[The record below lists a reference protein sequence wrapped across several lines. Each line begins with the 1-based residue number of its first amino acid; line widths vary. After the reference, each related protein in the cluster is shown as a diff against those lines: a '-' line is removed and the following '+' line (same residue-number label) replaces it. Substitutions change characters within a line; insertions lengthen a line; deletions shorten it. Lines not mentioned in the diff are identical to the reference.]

1 MGVSEI
7 MLDIIAVVLTAQ
19 LVGGA
24 PGCHWDPLAPLFL
37 QQEEEGALP
46 WSFTLGEPS
55 TVPNVLGWPEYN
67 WMPDGHISSMF
78 YNDSG
83 AEEWVVFYPNSKSY
97 RGSGESPLP
106 ELQEALV
113 PRHEVLG
120 GKIEEDVYNN
130 GGEWLDAVHTT
141 GVWPQQTLTGFVHA
155 EDHFWSDGQFNGHGK
170 AWKSISLVCSEDRG
184 ITWERQGQILTEGT
198 KPPTPD
204 WSGIGDFDVIWDW
217 QSSRW
222 FLLASGLR
230 VAVTHDRGAGSGW
243 QGWDGSGFSANSS
256 NWVRLKDS
264 DGHPLPNGEHPNIH
278 WNRFVRQW
286 IMVWNGYDGRSY
298 ISSAS
303 RLADRAFQPA
313 RVLLEKETEEQVN
326 WYPNLLSE
334 SLGDRL
340 GGEHLH
346 LYWRLFPQ
354 GLGSG
359 GSIFRKTSLSF
370 NLQQP

>member
-7 MLDIIAVVLTAQ
+7 MLDIIAVALTAQ

-55 TVPNVLGWPEYN
+55 TVPNVLGWPEYS

-120 GKIEEDVYNN
+120 GKIEEDVCNN
-130 GGEWLDAVHTT
+130 
-141 GVWPQQTLTGFVHA
+141 
-155 EDHFWSDGQFNGHGK
+155 
-170 AWKSISLVCSEDRG
+170 DRG

-264 DGHPLPNGEHPNIH
+264 DGQPLPNGEHPNIH

-334 SLGDRL
+334 SFGDRL